1 MRGGEIQL
9 NTSEFTALVE
19 QYEKLVYTVCFQ
31 LVRDPFTAQDL
42 CQETFL
48 SAWQGI
54 DRCDPGSYRPWLA
67 RIATNKALDYLKKAS
82 TRMEAPTEILPEQ
95 PVDGPELRV
104 IADAGAA
111 ALEARIRAL
120 SPPYREVAELSL
132 LQDLL
137 PGEIAA
143 RLNRPEK
150 TVYTQLS
157 RVKKQLQKSLRKE
170 VPYGPSD

>member
-1 MRGGEIQL
+1 M

-95 PVDGPELRV
+95 SVDGPELRV
-104 IADAGAA
+104 IA
-111 ALEARIRAL
+111 
-120 SPPYREVAELSL
+120 PPYREVAELSL